1 VAALQTNKKEKRV
14 MMGWLKRHWLNTIWN
29 LWNLPVLLM
38 GFLLGRAVILESL
51 SPFASAYL
59 AVVLY
64 LARKQW
70 PLVTAMLILGSA
82 SWSIEQAEK
91 TAIMLFL
98 LLLARRIFVWMKKD
112 VLDYAPF
119 LVLCSGL
126 VGQCIWLLWNGWTPY
141 QLMLSSVEL
150 LLSGLLTFIFVHSLP
165 IFTVKK
171 KRIFLR
177 YDEIV
182 CLVILLGSVLT
193 GLIDWIVGPFSILH
207 IFSRYLICLLAFVG
221 GAMLGAS
228 LGVVT
233 GMIISLSE
241 PHNIVQIA
249 LLTFSGLLAGLF
261 KESKRVGAACGFLL
275 GAAILSL
282 YHQENQAMFVSI
294 GETCIAILFFL
305 CTPKSWLHFL
315 ARFIPGTPE
324 NQTLH
329 QDYVRRLRDV
339 TASKVDDFVH
349 LFHELAQSFRE
360 DIGHKRRDHEEYLQ
374 SFVEQITEGVC
385 RNCHRSQRCW
395 EMNVVRSYQE
405 LVDLMAYV
413 ENRSE
418 GIPST
423 WEAYCIKAEQVAAEV
438 RAQYQH
444 EGEYRFWREKVEE
457 TRRIVDKQLTGIA
470 EVMEQLSAEIR
481 HETQVLS
488 AQEEMI
494 HEALEELG
502 LSIQR
507 VDIINLEEGRVEIEV
522 TMPYRDAYDECKKLI
537 APLLTEVLGEPIAV
551 YRKVVKGHTGGS
563 LITLGSEQR
572 YRLQTGVANTA
583 KGGGFVSGDSYCY
596 MNLGA
601 GKYAVALS
609 DGMGN
614 GRRAQAESNA
624 ALQLLRRLLQ
634 VGVSE
639 ETAVETVN
647 SILSLRSTDEIFAT
661 IDLALVDLHTAKA
674 RFMKIG
680 STPGFIKRGQEVFML
695 AAANP
700 PIGILNQIDIDPVEM
715 ELQPGDLLI
724 MMTDGVYEAP
734 RHVMNKDAFM
744 NRMIA
749 EIDTRHP
756 QDFADTLLEKMV
768 RYHQG
773 QIGDDMTVIVS
784 KVERHVPEWS
794 TIRLPGMQKLE
805 RPQVALP

>member
-1 VAALQTNKKEKRV
+1 MQTEKKEKKV
-14 MMGWLKRHWLNTIWN
+14 MMGWLKRHWLHAIWN

-38 GFLLGRAVILESL
+38 GFLLGRAMILESL

-82 SWSIEQAEK
+82 SWSMEQAQK
-91 TAIMLFL
+91 TAIMLFIL
-98 LLLARRIFVWMKKD
+98 LLGRRLFIWMKKD
-112 VLDYAPF
+112 VLDYAPL

-126 VGQCIWLLWNGWTPY
+126 VGQSIWLLWNGWTPY
-141 QLMLSSVEL
+141 QLMLSGVEL

-193 GLIDWIVGPFSILH
+193 GLIDWIVGSFSILH

-221 GAMLGAS
+221 GAMLGSA

-241 PHNIVQIA
+241 PQNIVQIA
-249 LLTFSGLLAGLF
+249 LLTFAGLLAGLF
-261 KESKRVGAACGFLL
+261 KESKRAGAACGFLL

-282 YHQENQAMFVSI
+282 YHQQHQVMFVSI

-305 CTPKSWLHFL
+305 FTPKSWLHFL

-349 LFHELAQSFRE
+349 LFRDLAQSFGE
-360 DIGHKRRDHEEYLQ
+360 DVGDKRRNHEAYLQ
-374 SFVEQITEGVC
+374 TFVEQITEGVC

-405 LVDLMAYV
+405 VVDLMAYV
-413 ENRSE
+413 ENHSE

-423 WEAYCIKAEQVAAEV
+423 WDAYCIKAEQVAAEV
-438 RAQYQH
+438 RSQYQH

-488 AQEEMI
+488 AQEDMI

-522 TMPYRDAYDECKKLI
+522 TMPYRDAFDECKKLI

-551 YRKVVKGHTGGS
+551 YRKVIKGHTGGS

-596 MNLGA
+596 MNLGT

-634 VGVSE
+634 VGMNE

-680 STPGFIKRGQEVFML
+680 STPGFIKRGDEVFML

-773 QIGDDMTVIVS
+773 RIGDDMTVLVS

-794 TIRLPGMQKLE
+794 TIRLPGMQKVE